1 MDQSSTKQ
9 ETGSSYFIQKH
20 SPVIRIWHWLT
31 FIIITSIIVTVLLN
45 STIMNQ
51 RDNIKVVQNV
61 LKSKEVTVT
70 DDQAFAVTREYE
82 DKLWG
87 VHKILGYAV
96 AILLLSRILLELVQ
110 PSDEKLSSRIK
121 DAMGL
126 KKKNDNNKKE
136 YIHYLRVKLGYLLFY
151 LLLLCMALT
160 GLGLAFGRDFGF
172 SRGLHDT
179 IKEIHSL
186 GQYCMYAFV
195 FIHLCGVI
203 VADIKNSK
211 GIVSGMIHGN

>member
-87 VHKILGYAV
+87 
-96 AILLLSRILLELVQ
+96 
-110 PSDEKLSSRIK
+110 SS
-121 DAMGL
+121 
-126 KKKNDNNKKE
+126 
-136 YIHYLRVKLGYLLFY
+136 
-151 LLLLCMALT
+151 
-160 GLGLAFGRDFGF
+160 
-172 SRGLHDT
+172 
-179 IKEIHSL
+179 
-186 GQYCMYAFV
+186 
-195 FIHLCGVI
+195 
-203 VADIKNSK
+203 
-211 GIVSGMIHGN
+211 